1 MKRKILLLFLS
12 IVGFAPLFA
21 GSPAEYKEGDIVFI
35 MPKSSQAPLIRYVT
49 SSMWTHCGI
58 VVYKG
63 GEQKSLFIAPC
74 DLL

>member
-21 GSPAEYKEGDIVFI
+21 SSPAEYKEGDTVFI
-35 MPKSSQAPLIRYVT
+35 MSKSSQAPLIRYVT

>member
-21 GSPAEYKEGDIVFI
+21 SSPAEYKEGDIVFI
-35 MPKSSQAPLIRYVT
+35 MSKSSQALLIRYVT
-49 SSMWTHCGI
+49 SSVWTHCGI

>member
-21 GSPAEYKEGDIVFI
+21 SSPAEYKEGDTVFI
-35 MPKSSQAPLIRYVT
+35 MSKSSQASLIRYVT

>member
-21 GSPAEYKEGDIVFI
+21 SSPAEYKEGDIVFI

>member
-21 GSPAEYKEGDIVFI
+21 SSPAEYKEGDIVFI
-35 MPKSSQAPLIRYVT
+35 MSKSSQAPLIRYAT